1 MFKASVASA
10 FVVLFGLFAPA
21 AHAQRGRDD
30 VPAAYRPPTGMC
42 RIWLDG
48 VPAGQQPAPIDCAT
62 ALRTRPSNGRVIFGD
77 EGESRPKKSGSFL
90 PRDWQPRREEPR
102 REEPRREEPRREEP
116 RRETPRETRARPEQ
130 RREKPR
136 PRVEPRRP
144 EAEPK

>member
-1 MFKASVASA
+1 MFKVSVASA
-10 FVVLFGLFAPA
+10 FVVLMGLLAPA
-21 AHAQRGRDD
+21 AHAQRGREA
-30 VPAAYRPPTGMC
+30 VPSAYRPPPGMC

-77 EGESRPKKSGSFL
+77 EGESRPKKTGSFL

-102 REEPRREEPRREEP
+102 REEPRREEPRRE
-116 RRETPRETRARPEQ
+116 TPRETRTETEE

-136 PRVEPRRP
+136 RERPRIEPRRP
-144 EAEPK
+144 EAEPR

>member
-10 FVVLFGLFAPA
+10 FVILIGLLAPA
-21 AHAQRGRDD
+21 AQAQRGRDD
-30 VPAAYRPPTGMC
+30 VPAAYRPPPGMC
-42 RIWLDG
+42 RIWVDG

-77 EGESRPKKSGSFL
+77 EGEARPKKSGSFL

-102 REEPRREEPRREEP
+102 REEPRREETRREEP
-116 RRETPRETRARPEQ
+116 RRETPRETRAPES

-136 PRVEPRRP
+136 PRIEPRRP
-144 EAEPK
+144 EAEPR